1 MTARLLACL
10 LAAAL
15 AALAGR
21 EHIQLL
27 GQLANARA
35 DLAAERA
42 CARHLRNV
50 IALAPFARR
59 TPPPAPVVLPLQRR
73 KEVRRARA

>member
-1 MTARLLACL
+1 MPARGLACL

-42 CARHLRNV
+42 RARTNLDAERAHVDQLRAV
-50 IALAPFARR
+50 IALAPYARQGE
-59 TPPPAPVVLPLQRR
+59 A
-73 KEVRRARA
+73 RRARA